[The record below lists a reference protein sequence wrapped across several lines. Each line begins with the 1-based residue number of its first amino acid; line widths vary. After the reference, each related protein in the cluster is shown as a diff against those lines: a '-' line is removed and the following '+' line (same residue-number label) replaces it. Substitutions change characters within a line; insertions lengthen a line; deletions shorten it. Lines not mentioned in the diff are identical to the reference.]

1 MTINFTD
8 PAAANDTYTAHVDWG
23 DGNSSVITPF
33 TSGTAASHTYAVAG
47 PHAIS
52 VYVTDED
59 GGTSGVLTTTL
70 VVNFTTGGILQPVN
84 WTQGNQD
91 PSIFKWGSTLPVKVQ
106 FFDCNG
112 LIVSNLVVQ
121 VSVLKLSGSTPNS
134 GVEEVITNTN
144 SPDSNGV
151 MRWSAPQYIYNLATK
166 SLSDSSATYQLT
178 LTVQSTGQ
186 TVITTFGTKAK

>member
-1 MTINFTD
+1 M
-8 PAAANDTYTAHVDWG
+8 
-23 DGNSSVITPF
+23 
-33 TSGTAASHTYAVAG
+33 
-47 PHAIS
+47 
-52 VYVTDED
+52 
-59 GGTSGVLTTTL
+59 
-70 VVNFTTGGILQPVN
+70 
-84 WTQGNQD
+84 
-91 PSIFKWGSTLPVKVQ
+91 KVQ

-134 GVEEVITNTN
+134 GIHEVITNTN
-144 SPDSNGV
+144 SPDSNGE
-151 MRWSAPQYIYNLATK
+151 MRWSASQYIYNLATK